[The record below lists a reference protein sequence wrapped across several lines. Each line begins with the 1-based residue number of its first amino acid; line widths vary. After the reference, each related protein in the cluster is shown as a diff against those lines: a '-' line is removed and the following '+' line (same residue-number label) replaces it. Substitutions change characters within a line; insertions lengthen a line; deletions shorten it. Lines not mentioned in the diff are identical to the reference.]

1 MEILELSGKT
11 VDEAIAKA
19 LKQLG
24 VEREDIKVTIIN
36 EGKSGGLFGLGSEDA
51 LISVEVLDSASAG
64 NKIPEGNKA
73 PEPTPEAVV
82 ISARETLEELLKLMG
97 VEGKVVPGTYPDES
111 GEPNSAPIA
120 FNIEGD
126 DLGILI
132 GRRGQTLSSL
142 QYILRL
148 IVGRKTNTWI
158 PIVIDAESYKQRR
171 YEALQALAHR
181 MAENVK
187 TKGTPFTLEPMPAYE
202 RRIVHMALANHSA
215 VFTESIGEGESR
227 KVVIKPKRPSTARN
241 NFASPKNGNGF
252 RPRNNSTLNNGDT
265 YNRW

>member
-1 MEILELSGKT
+1 MEILEVSGKT

-24 VEREDIKVTIIN
+24 VEREDVNITILN

-51 LISVEVLDSASAG
+51 LISVEVLEPASVG
-64 NKIPEGNKA
+64 DKA
-73 PEPTPEAVV
+73 PAATAEAVV
-82 ISARETLEELLKLMG
+82 NTARETLEELLKLMDVAG
-97 VEGKVVPGTYPDES
+97 TVVPGTYPDES

-120 FNIEGD
+120 FNIEGE

-142 QYILRL
+142 QYLLRL
-148 IVGRKTNTWI
+148 IVGRKTNSWL

-187 TKGTPFTLEPMPAYE
+187 TKGIPFTLEPMPPYE
-202 RRIVHMALANHSA
+202 RRIIHMALANHSA
-215 VFTESIGEGESR
+215 VYTESIGEGESR
-227 KVVIKPKRPSTARN
+227 KVVIKPKRPAVSRN
-241 NFASPKNGNGF
+241 NFSVPRNGNSF
-252 RPRNNSTLNNGDT
+252 HPRNNSTLKNGDG

>member
-1 MEILELSGKT
+1 MEILEVSGKT

-24 VEREDIKVTIIN
+24 VEREDVNITILH

-51 LISVEVLDSASAG
+51 RISVEVLESA
-64 NKIPEGNKA
+64 PVGNKA
-73 PEPTPEAVV
+73 PEPTAESVV
-82 ISARETLEELLKLMG
+82 TTARETLEELLKLMG
-97 VEGKVVPGTYPDES
+97 VAGTVVPGTYPDES

-120 FNIEGD
+120 FNIEGE

-142 QYILRL
+142 QYLLRL
-148 IVGRKTNTWI
+148 IVGRKTNTWL

-187 TKGTPFTLEPMPAYE
+187 TKGTPFTLEPMPPYE

-215 VFTESIGEGESR
+215 VYTESIGEGESR
-227 KVVIKPKRPSTARN
+227 KVVIKPKRLATPRN
-241 NFASPKNGNGF
+241 NFSTPRNGNSF
-252 RPRNNSTLNNGDT
+252 HPRNNSTLKNGDN

>member
-1 MEILELSGKT
+1 MEILEVSGKT

-24 VEREDIKVTIIN
+24 VEREDVNITILH

-51 LISVEVLDSASAG
+51 RISVEVLESA
-64 NKIPEGNKA
+64 PVGNKA
-73 PEPTPEAVV
+73 PEPTAESVV
-82 ISARETLEELLKLMG
+82 TMARETLEELLKLMG
-97 VEGKVVPGTYPDES
+97 VAGTVVPGTYPDES

-120 FNIEGD
+120 FNIEGE

-142 QYILRL
+142 QYLLRL
-148 IVGRKTNTWI
+148 IVGRKTNTWL

-187 TKGTPFTLEPMPAYE
+187 TKGTPFTLEPMPPYE

-215 VFTESIGEGESR
+215 VYTESIGEGESR
-227 KVVIKPKRPSTARN
+227 KVVIKPKRPAAPRN
-241 NFASPKNGNGF
+241 NFSAPRNGNSF
-252 RPRNNSTLNNGDT
+252 HPRDNSTLKNGDN

>member
-1 MEILELSGKT
+1 MEILEVSGKT

-24 VEREDIKVTIIN
+24 VERDEVNITILS
-36 EGKSGGLFGLGSEDA
+36 EGKSGGIFGLGSEDA
-51 LISVEVLDSASAG
+51 QISVEVLDTASVPKTSEATADDVVASAR
-64 NKIPEGNKA
+64 
-73 PEPTPEAVV
+73 
-82 ISARETLEELLKLMG
+82 STLEQLLKLMG
-97 VEGKVVPGTYPDES
+97 VEGTVVPGTYPDES

-120 FNIEGD
+120 FNIEGE

-148 IVGRKTNTWI
+148 IVGHNTNTWI
-158 PIVIDAESYKQRR
+158 PIVIDAEAYKQRR
-171 YEALQALAHR
+171 YEAIQALAHR

-187 TKGTPFTLEPMPAYE
+187 TKGAPFTLEPMPAYE

-215 VFTESIGEGESR
+215 VYTESIGEGESR
-227 KVVIKPKRPSTARN
+227 KVVINPKRPSNSRS
-241 NFASPKNGNGF
+241 NFSGPKNGNSF
-252 RPRNNSTLNNGDT
+252 QPRNNFSAKKGETF
-265 YNRW
+265 NRW

>member
-1 MEILELSGKT
+1 MDILEVSGKT

-19 LKQLG
+19 LQQLG
-24 VEREDIKVTIIN
+24 AKREDVNITIIS

-51 LISVEVLDSASAG
+51 LISVEVLDSASAP
-64 NKIPEGNKA
+64 KMS
-73 PEPTPEAVV
+73 EATTDEVV
-82 ISARETLEELLKLMG
+82 TSARSTLEELLKLMG
-97 VEGKVVPGTYPDES
+97 VEGTVVPGTYPDES

-148 IVGRKTNTWI
+148 IVGHKTNTWI
-158 PIVIDAESYKQRR
+158 PIVIDAEAYKQRR
-171 YEALQALAHR
+171 YEAIQALAHR
-181 MAENVK
+181 IAEDVK
-187 TKGTPFTLEPMPAYE
+187 TKGAPFTLEPMPAYE

-215 VFTESIGEGESR
+215 VYTESIGEGESR
-227 KVVIKPKRPSTARN
+227 KVVIKPKRPSNSRSNFSGQKNGNSFHPRN
-241 NFASPKNGNGF
+241 NFSAKKDETF
-252 RPRNNSTLNNGDT
+252 
-265 YNRW
+265 NRW

>member
-1 MEILELSGKT
+1 MEILEVSGKT
-11 VDEAIAKA
+11 VNEAIAKA

-24 VEREDIKVTIIN
+24 VEREDVNITILN

-51 LISVEVLDSASAG
+51 LISVEILESASV
-64 NKIPEGNKA
+64 GNKA
-73 PEPTPEAVV
+73 PEATAEAVV
-82 ISARETLEELLKLMG
+82 NTARETLEELLKLMDVTG
-97 VEGKVVPGTYPDES
+97 TVVPGTYPDES

-120 FNIEGD
+120 FNIEGE

-142 QYILRL
+142 QYLLRL
-148 IVGRKTNTWI
+148 IVGRKTNTWL

-187 TKGTPFTLEPMPAYE
+187 TKGTPFTLEPMPPYE

-215 VFTESIGEGESR
+215 VYTESIGDGESR
-227 KVVIKPKRPSTARN
+227 KVVIKPKRPAAPRN
-241 NFASPKNGNGF
+241 NFSAPRNGNSF
-252 RPRNNSTLNNGDT
+252 HPRNNSTLKNGDN
-265 YNRW
+265 YNHW

>member
-1 MEILELSGKT
+1 MEILEVSGKT

-24 VEREDIKVTIIN
+24 VEREDVNITILH

-51 LISVEVLDSASAG
+51 LISVEVLESASV
-64 NKIPEGNKA
+64 GNKA
-73 PEPTPEAVV
+73 PEPTAEAVV
-82 ISARETLEELLKLMG
+82 TTARETLEELLKLMG
-97 VEGKVVPGTYPDES
+97 VTGTVVPGTYPDES

-142 QYILRL
+142 QYLLRL
-148 IVGRKTNTWI
+148 IVGRKTNTWL

-187 TKGTPFTLEPMPAYE
+187 TKGTPFTLEPMPPYE

-215 VFTESIGEGESR
+215 VYTESIGEGESR
-227 KVVIKPKRPSTARN
+227 KVVIKPKRPAAPRN
-241 NFASPKNGNGF
+241 NFSAPRNGNSF
-252 RPRNNSTLNNGDT
+252 HPRDNSTLKNGDN

>member
-1 MEILELSGKT
+1 MEILEVSGKT

-24 VEREDIKVTIIN
+24 VEREDVNITILS
-36 EGKSGGLFGLGSEDA
+36 EGKSGGLFGLGAEDA
-51 LISVEVLDSASAG
+51 LISVEVLDSASMG
-64 NKIPEGNKA
+64 NKTSEPVA
-73 PEPTPEAVV
+73 PTAEAVV
-82 ISARETLEELLKLMG
+82 TSARETLEQLLKLMG
-97 VEGKVVPGTYPDES
+97 VEGTVVPGTYPDES

-148 IVGRKTNTWI
+148 IVGHKTNTWI

-171 YEALQALAHR
+171 YEAIQALAHR

-215 VFTESIGEGESR
+215 VYTESIGEGESR
-227 KVVIKPKRPSTARN
+227 KVVIKPKDHLLQEII
-241 NFASPKNGNGF
+241 SPGRAKTETLF
-252 RPRNNSTLNNGDT
+252 TPETTPR
-265 YNRW
+265 

>member
-1 MEILELSGKT
+1 MEILEVSGKT

-24 VEREDIKVTIIN
+24 VKREEVNVTVLN
-36 EGKSGGLFGLGSEDA
+36 EGKSGGLFGLGAEDA
-51 LISVEVLDSASAG
+51 LISVEVLDSAATG
-64 NKIPEGNKA
+64 NKTS
-73 PEPTPEAVV
+73 EPTAEAVV
-82 ISARETLEELLKLMG
+82 TSARETLEQLLKLMG
-97 VEGKVVPGTYPDES
+97 VNGTIVPGTYPDES

-148 IVGRKTNTWI
+148 IVGHKTNTWI

-171 YEALQALAHR
+171 YEAIQALAHR

-215 VFTESIGEGESR
+215 VYTESIGEGESR
-227 KVVIKPKRPSTARN
+227 KVVIKPKRPSTSRN
-241 NFASPKNGNGF
+241 NFSGPKTGTSF
-252 RPRNNSTLNNGDT
+252 HPRNNSSMKNGGS

>member
-1 MEILELSGKT
+1 METLEVSGKT

-24 VEREDIKVTIIN
+24 LEKEDIKVTVIS

-51 LISVEVLDSASAG
+51 SIKVEVLESA
-64 NKIPEGNKA
+64 NMGNKA
-73 PEPTPEAVV
+73 PIVPEPTSEAV
-82 ISARETLEELLKLMG
+82 IATAKETLEELLRLMDVKGTVVSG
-97 VEGKVVPGTYPDES
+97 VYPDES

-120 FNIEGD
+120 FNIEGE

-142 QYILRL
+142 QYIMRL
-148 IVGRKTNTWI
+148 IVGRKTDTWL

-171 YEALQALAHR
+171 YESLQAMAHR
-181 MAENVK
+181 TAEQVK
-187 TKGTPFTLEPMPAYE
+187 TKGIPFTLEPMPAYE
-202 RRIVHMALANHSA
+202 RRVIHMALANHSA

-227 KVVIKPKRPSTARN
+227 QVVIKPKKTAPPRN
-241 NFASPKNGNGF
+241 NFAPRNNGGYQ
-252 RPRNNSTLNNGDT
+252 PRNNSTVNKDDN

>member
-1 MEILELSGKT
+1 MEILEVSGKT
-11 VDEAIAKA
+11 FDEAIAKA

-24 VEREDIKVTIIN
+24 VEREDVNITILN

-51 LISVEVLDSASAG
+51 LISVEVLEPASVG
-64 NKIPEGNKA
+64 DKA
-73 PEPTPEAVV
+73 PAATAEAVV
-82 ISARETLEELLKLMG
+82 NTARETLEELLKLMDIAG
-97 VEGKVVPGTYPDES
+97 TVVPGTYPDES

-120 FNIEGD
+120 FNIEGE

-142 QYILRL
+142 QYLLRL
-148 IVGRKTNTWI
+148 IVGRKTNSWL

-187 TKGTPFTLEPMPAYE
+187 TKGIPFTLEPMPPYE
-202 RRIVHMALANHSA
+202 RRIIHMALANHSA
-215 VFTESIGEGESR
+215 VYTESIGEGESR
-227 KVVIKPKRPSTARN
+227 KVVIKPKRPAVSRN
-241 NFASPKNGNGF
+241 NFSVPRNGNSF
-252 RPRNNSTLNNGDT
+252 HPRNNSTLKNGDG

>member
-1 MEILELSGKT
+1 MEILEVSGKT

-19 LKQLG
+19 LKQLN
-24 VEREDIKVTIIN
+24 VKREEVNITIIN
-36 EGKSGGLFGLGSEDA
+36 EGKSGGLFGLGAEDA
-51 LISVEVLDSASAG
+51 LISVEILNPAAVTQASQSTTDDVA
-64 NKIPEGNKA
+64 NI
-73 PEPTPEAVV
+73 
-82 ISARETLEELLKLMG
+82 ARSTLEQLLKLLG
-97 VEGKVVPGTYPDES
+97 VNGAVIPGTYPDES

-148 IVGRKTNTWI
+148 IVGHKTNTWI
-158 PIVIDAESYKQRR
+158 PIVIDAEGYKQRR
-171 YEALQALAHR
+171 FEAIQALAHR

-187 TKGTPFTLEPMPAYE
+187 TKGSPFTLEPMPPYE
-202 RRIVHMALANHSA
+202 RRMVHMALANHSA
-215 VFTESIGEGESR
+215 VYTESIGEGESR
-227 KVVIKPKRPSTARN
+227 KVVIKPKRPANPRGNFSGPRNDSTLQPRN
-241 NFASPKNGNGF
+241 NFPPKKGE
-252 RPRNNSTLNNGDT
+252 T

>member
-1 MEILELSGKT
+1 MEILEFSGKT

-24 VEREDIKVTIIN
+24 VEREEVNITILN

-51 LISVEVLDSASAG
+51 RISVEVLDSTMG
-64 NKIPEGNKA
+64 NKIPE
-73 PEPTPEAVV
+73 PTAEAVV
-82 ISARETLEELLKLMG
+82 TSARETLEQLLKLMG
-97 VEGKVVPGTYPDES
+97 VEGTVVPGTYPDES

-148 IVGRKTNTWI
+148 IVGHKTNTWI

-171 YEALQALAHR
+171 YEAIQALAHR
-181 MAENVK
+181 MAETVK
-187 TKGTPFTLEPMPAYE
+187 TKGIPFTLEPMPAYE
-202 RRIVHMALANHSA
+202 RRIIHMALANHSA
-215 VFTESIGEGESR
+215 VYTESIGEGESR
-227 KVVIKPKRPSTARN
+227 KVVIKPKRPATSRN
-241 NFASPKNGNGF
+241 NFSGPRNGNSF
-252 RPRNNSTLNNGDT
+252 HPRNNSTLKNGDS

>member
-1 MEILELSGKT
+1 MEILEVSGKT

-24 VEREDIKVTIIN
+24 VEREDVNITILN

-51 LISVEVLDSASAG
+51 LISVEVLEPASVG
-64 NKIPEGNKA
+64 DKA
-73 PEPTPEAVV
+73 PTATAEAVV
-82 ISARETLEELLKLMG
+82 NTARETLEELLKLMDVAG
-97 VEGKVVPGTYPDES
+97 TVVPGTYPDES

-142 QYILRL
+142 QYLLRL
-148 IVGRKTNTWI
+148 IVGRKTNSWL

-187 TKGTPFTLEPMPAYE
+187 TKGIPFTLEPMPPYE
-202 RRIVHMALANHSA
+202 RRIIHMALANHSA
-215 VFTESIGEGESR
+215 VYTESIGEGESR
-227 KVVIKPKRPSTARN
+227 KVVIKPKRPAVSRN
-241 NFASPKNGNGF
+241 NFSVPRNGNSF
-252 RPRNNSTLNNGDT
+252 HPRNNSTLKNGDG

>member
-1 MEILELSGKT
+1 MEILEVSGKT

-24 VEREDIKVTIIN
+24 VKREDVNITIIS

-51 LISVEVLDSASAG
+51 VISVEVLDSAS
-64 NKIPEGNKA
+64 KA
-73 PEPTPEAVV
+73 ENASEMTADEVV
-82 ISARETLEELLKLMG
+82 NIAKSTLEQLLKLLG
-97 VEGKVVPGTYPDES
+97 VEGAVVPGTYPDES

-148 IVGRKTNTWI
+148 IVGHKTNTWI
-158 PIVIDAESYKQRR
+158 PIIIDAESYKQRR

-187 TKGTPFTLEPMPAYE
+187 TKGTPFTLEPMPANE

-215 VFTESIGEGESR
+215 VYTESTGEGESR
-227 KVVIKPKRPSTARN
+227 KVVIKPKKPSNSRGSFPTQRNGNHFRSRN
-241 NFASPKNGNGF
+241 NLSAKKGE
-252 RPRNNSTLNNGDT
+252 T

>member
-1 MEILELSGKT
+1 MENLEVSGKT

-24 VEREDIKVTIIN
+24 VEREDVNITILN

-51 LISVEVLDSASAG
+51 LISVEVLESASL
-64 NKIPEGNKA
+64 GNKA
-73 PEPTPEAVV
+73 PEPVAPTSEAVV
-82 ISARETLEELLKLMG
+82 TSARETLEELLKLMG
-97 VEGKVVPGTYPDES
+97 VEGKVISGTYPDES

-120 FNIEGD
+120 FNIEGE

-148 IVGRKTNTWI
+148 IVGRKTNTWL

-187 TKGTPFTLEPMPAYE
+187 TKGTPFTLEPMPPYE
-202 RRIVHMALANHSA
+202 RRIIHMALANHSA

-227 KVVIKPKRPSTARN
+227 KVGIKPKRPATSRN
-241 NFASPKNGNGF
+241 NFPGPRNNGNSYH
-252 RPRNNSTLNNGDT
+252 PRNNSTLNNGDN

>member
-1 MEILELSGKT
+1 MEILEVSGKT

-24 VEREDIKVTIIN
+24 VEREDVNITILH

-51 LISVEVLDSASAG
+51 LISVEVLESASV
-64 NKIPEGNKA
+64 GNKA
-73 PEPTPEAVV
+73 PEPTAEAVV
-82 ISARETLEELLKLMG
+82 TTARETLEELLKLMG
-97 VEGKVVPGTYPDES
+97 VTGTVVPGTYPDES

-142 QYILRL
+142 QYLLRL
-148 IVGRKTNTWI
+148 IVGRKTNTWL

-187 TKGTPFTLEPMPAYE
+187 TKGTPFTLEPMPPYE

-215 VFTESIGEGESR
+215 VYTESIGEGESR
-227 KVVIKPKRPSTARN
+227 KVVIKPKRPATSRN
-241 NFASPKNGNGF
+241 NFSAPRNGNSF
-252 RPRNNSTLNNGDT
+252 HPRNNSTLKNGDS

>member
-1 MEILELSGKT
+1 MEILEVSGKT

-19 LKQLG
+19 LEQLG
-24 VEREDIKVTIIN
+24 VEREDVNITILS
-36 EGKSGGLFGLGSEDA
+36 EGKSGGLFGLGAEEA
-51 LISVEVLDSASAG
+51 LISVEVLDSASKG
-64 NKIPEGNKA
+64 NKTS
-73 PEPTPEAVV
+73 EPTAEAVV
-82 ISARETLEELLKLMG
+82 ISARETLEQLLKLMG
-97 VEGKVVPGTYPDES
+97 VEGSIVPGTYPDES

-148 IVGRKTNTWI
+148 IVGHKTNTWI

-171 YEALQALAHR
+171 YEAIQALAHR

-187 TKGTPFTLEPMPAYE
+187 TKGVPFTLEPMPAYE

-227 KVVIKPKRPSTARN
+227 KVVIKPKRPSNARN
-241 NFASPKNGNGF
+241 NFSGPKNGSSF
-252 RPRNNSTLNNGDT
+252 HPRNNSTLNNDNP
-265 YNRW
+265 NRW